1 VKVGSGRQLPKR
13 RNPNKKERN
22 RSGRFFKQT
31 MLTPDALDGDV
42 ADKQIALAF
51 HARVTE
57 SGHLSTQ
64 SQDLLLD
71 CCASLLPRAMRSAT
85 ALWKAGKALS
95 LVSSPPLV
103 EGESPDTEKPSGG
116 FDAPFSDRLDDLQA
130 AIEPQFCI
138 FSLTLSTVCEYT
150 SRV

>member
-1 VKVGSGRQLPKR
+1 
-13 RNPNKKERN
+13 
-22 RSGRFFKQT
+22 

-57 SGHLSTQ
+57 KGHLSTQ

-71 CCASLLPRAMRSAT
+71 RGAGLLRSAT
-85 ALWKAGKALS
+85 ALSQAGKALL

-116 FDAPFSDRLDDLQA
+116 FDAPFSDRFDHLQA
-130 AIEPQFCI
+130 AIEPRFYI
-138 FSLTLSTVCEYT
+138 FSLTLSRVYEYT